1 MSFIG
6 GYQSDVNLNDINFV
20 GDFPIDHSIGGFG
33 VTTGVDD
40 YLLALTPAILQYR
53 PGLPLEVRFSQPNTG
68 AVTINVDGRG
78 IISIKKIVAG
88 VLVNLEAGDLTNDK
102 IYILIYDGV
111 VFQIANSSHLLK
123 EATETHKGIS
133 QIATTQEVEN
143 GVDNAKIV
151 TPAKLAAYIADK
163 ITGLWEDK
171 GLINCAGNP
180 LYPAGQVGDA
190 YTVSVA
196 GKIGGAFGQNVGA
209 RDVIYCNTDN
219 AGGDDENVGFAWTLI
234 QSNLEQASEFIAG
247 YARIATQA
255 EVTAGIND
263 AKFITPLKLITW
275 LASQLATE
283 LQPGISERATQA
295 EVNAELDDQ
304 RHITPLKLINWFITK
319 TATEAIAGIAE
330 IATQAEVTAGVDD
343 TRFVTPQKLAAY
355 VAGKITGLW
364 EDKGTINC
372 AGNPNYPAGLKGD
385 AYTVNVAG
393 RIGGPAGINVE
404 VKDVIYCNTD
414 NPGGTQLAVGASW
427 TIIQAN
433 LEQATELLAGYSE
446 LATVAEVNAGIDD
459 QRIVT
464 PFKLR
469 VLLDNRLAT
478 EILSGLI
485 ELATQAEVNAGL
497 DDIRAVTSLKLMT
510 LLNALLKY
518 QAGAGANSIIP
529 KLGVNNTASGS
540 HAAVLN
546 GNNNRA
552 NSTFSVAIGSY
563 ADAWQ
568 FNEYSKAPGAF
579 FATQGSVQHSVLTI
593 WNIVPSG
600 GGIYPINLD
609 GGGASASNR
618 WRIPN
623 NSIIQFM
630 LQFSI
635 VQNSGSAGT
644 IGDTWSAIY
653 EGVAKNVAGVI
664 SWVGGAPSAREIRQ
678 DAGLSPS
685 VSFGTSGNELIPIVI
700 AIANK
705 NLHVNITGYITQTKF
720 SL

>member
-33 VTTGVDD
+33 ITTGVND

-68 AVTINVDGRG
+68 AVTINVDNRG
-78 IISIKKIVAG
+78 VIAVKKIVAG
-88 VLVNLEAGDLTNDK
+88 VLVDLEAGDLTNDK
-102 IYILIYDGV
+102 VYILIYDGAF
-111 VFQIANSSHLLK
+111 FQIANSSHLLLD
-123 EATETHKGIS
+123 ATETRKGIS
-133 QIATTQEVEN
+133 QIATTDEIN
-143 GVDNAKIV
+143 DGDDNTKIV

-163 ITGLWEDK
+163 VTGLWEDK
-171 GLINCAGNP
+171 GVL
-180 LYPAGQVGDA
+180 
-190 YTVSVA
+190 
-196 GKIGGAFGQNVGA
+196 
-209 RDVIYCNTDN
+209 
-219 AGGDDENVGFAWTLI
+219 
-234 QSNLEQASEFIAG
+234 
-247 YARIATQA
+247 
-255 EVTAGIND
+255 
-263 AKFITPLKLITW
+263 
-275 LASQLATE
+275 
-283 LQPGISERATQA
+283 
-295 EVNAELDDQ
+295 
-304 RHITPLKLINWFITK
+304 
-319 TATEAIAGIAE
+319 
-330 IATQAEVTAGVDD
+330 
-343 TRFVTPQKLAAY
+343 
-355 VAGKITGLW
+355 
-364 EDKGTINC
+364 NC
-372 AGNPNYPAGLKGD
+372 AGNPNFPAGEVGD

-393 RIGGPAGINVE
+393 KIGGALGQNVG
-404 VKDVIYCNTD
+404 VRDVVYCNTD
-414 NPGGTQLAVGASW
+414 NPGGLDEEVGYAW

-433 LEQATELLAGYSE
+433 LEPATELIAGY
-446 LATVAEVNAGIDD
+446 LRIATQIEVNAGIDNATS
-459 QRIVT
+459 VS
-464 PFKLR
+464 PLKLKT
-469 VLLDNRLAT
+469 LLDARIST
-478 EILSGLI
+478 EVLTGLI

-497 DDIRAVTSLKLMT
+497 DNVRAVTSLKLMT

-529 KLGVNNTASGS
+529 KLGVNNTAPGS

-552 NSTFSVAIGSY
+552 NNTFSSAIGSY

-568 FNEYSKAPGAF
+568 FNEFAKSPGAF
-579 FATQGSVQHSVLTI
+579 FVTQGSVQHSVLTV
-593 WNIVPSG
+593 WNIVPSN

-623 NSIIQFM
+623 NSIIHFM

-644 IGDTWSAIY
+644 IGDTWTAIY

-705 NLHVNITGYITQTKF
+705 NLHVNITAYITQTKF
-720 SL
+720 NLS

>member
-33 VTTGVDD
+33 ITTGVND

-53 PGLPLEVRFSQPNTG
+53 QGLPLEVRFSEPNTG
-68 AVTINVDGRG
+68 AVTINVDNRG
-78 IISIKKIVAG
+78 VIAIKKIVAG
-88 VLVNLEAGDLTNDK
+88 ALVDLEAGDLTNDK
-102 IYILIYDGV
+102 IYILIYDGA
-111 VFQIANSSHLLK
+111 VFQIANSSHLILD
-123 EATETHKGIS
+123 ATETRKGIS
-133 QIATTQEVEN
+133 QIATVLETFAGLNDSKFITPSKLIALINTLAATQEE
-143 GVDNAKIV
+143 VDEGIINNKAV
-151 TPAKLAAYIADK
+151 TPLTLANYIADK

-171 GLINCAGNP
+171 GVLNCAGNP
-180 LYPAGQVGDA
+180 NFPAGQVGDA

-196 GKIGGAFGQNVGA
+196 GKIGGAIGQNVGV
-209 RDVIYCNTDN
+209 RDV
-219 AGGDDENVGFAWTLI
+219 V
-234 QSNLEQASEFIAG
+234 
-247 YARIATQA
+247 
-255 EVTAGIND
+255 
-263 AKFITPLKLITW
+263 
-275 LASQLATE
+275 
-283 LQPGISERATQA
+283 
-295 EVNAELDDQ
+295 
-304 RHITPLKLINWFITK
+304 
-319 TATEAIAGIAE
+319 
-330 IATQAEVTAGVDD
+330 
-343 TRFVTPQKLAAY
+343 
-355 VAGKITGLW
+355 
-364 EDKGTINC
+364 
-372 AGNPNYPAGLKGD
+372 
-385 AYTVNVAG
+385 
-393 RIGGPAGINVE
+393 
-404 VKDVIYCNTD
+404 YCNTD
-414 NPGGTQLAVGASW
+414 NPGGLDEEVGYAW

-433 LEQATELLAGYSE
+433 LEPATELIAGY
-446 LATVAEVNAGIDD
+446 LRIATQIEVNAG
-459 QRIVT
+459 VNNAT
-464 PFKLR
+464 AVSPLKLK
-469 VLLDNRLAT
+469 VLLDARIAT
-478 EILSGLI
+478 EVLTGLI
-485 ELATQAEVNAGL
+485 ELATQGEVNAGL

-529 KLGVNNTASGS
+529 KLGVNNTAPGS

-552 NSTFSVAIGSY
+552 NNTFSSAIGSY

-568 FNEYSKAPGAF
+568 FNEFAKAPGAF
-579 FATQGSVQHSVLTI
+579 AATQGSVQHSVLTI
-593 WNIVPSG
+593 WNLVPSN

-623 NSIIQFM
+623 NSIIHFM

-644 IGDTWSAIY
+644 IGDTWTAIY

-705 NLHVNITGYITQTKF
+705 NLHVNITSYITQTKF
-720 SL
+720 NLS